1 VPADRILQAKHLQ
14 QKALKSPALAGLQ
27 THRWATVLC
36 IMQASPPRS
45 ATSEVTSSRA
55 ARHSVAWLTA
65 LVFPV
70 ILAGWVSGCASL
82 PKDVERP
89 VSTALTNPGETRLG
103 QAVAA
108 RAAKASA
115 RSDSGFAL
123 VSSAELAFT
132 SRMTLIK
139 AAQKTLDIQYYA
151 IFADD
156 TTERMFDALR
166 EAAARGVRIR
176 ILLDDFNTSGKNAQ
190 VLKLAFEKNMEMRLF
205 NPLPGGRGS
214 LFFRILGN
222 LNDVEG
228 MQRRMHNKIFVAD
241 NAVAITGGRNLGE
254 TYFGQSAGT
263 NFIDI
268 DLLAAGRVARDLSRS
283 FDQYWNNPLAYP
295 VQSLMSVKEIEAIKA
310 PAPVRPGNAPVD
322 AATDANAGAAASD
335 AKASLEPGFPGLT
348 DDVVAPS
355 TAPKPPNPT
364 TAARTVTSPTG
375 VTTTLPA
382 LPDDTDLRRL
392 TWTWAPSVMLA
403 DKPSKI
409 EADVDSVEEAQ
420 DTTVDGL
427 LGLME
432 QAKKDVL
439 IVSPYFVPGP
449 RMMKQLE
456 SIRQRGVRVR
466 VLTNSLASND
476 APAAHVGYARYREA
490 LLKTGIEL
498 YEMRAEQPGT
508 VRSLGSVGGSLGNL
522 GSGSLGS
529 GGGSR
534 ASLHAKVVVIDDRLL
549 VVGSMN
555 LDLRSQLQNSE
566 VAIVVRNRSISAEA
580 TRLIEPALTNGAY
593 HVELDGGRLVWRAP
607 QNSGLKDTPIEPDA
621 STALKLLLKVIWPL
635 APDEML

>member
-1 VPADRILQAKHLQ
+1 MHP
-14 QKALKSPALAGLQ
+14 
-27 THRWATVLC
+27 WATVIC
-36 IMQASPPRS
+36 IMQACPLLLDLPQVSSNCRPRWTAVRLSGLLFS
-45 ATSEVTSSRA
+45 AIVGLW
-55 ARHSVAWLTA
+55 VA
-65 LVFPV
+65 
-70 ILAGWVSGCASL
+70 GCASL
-82 PKDVERP
+82 PTDVVRP
-89 VSTALTNPGETRLG
+89 VSTALANSLDTGLG
-103 QAVAA
+103 QFVAA
-108 RAAKASA
+108 RAAKAGTRNS
-115 RSDSGFAL
+115 SGFAL

-176 ILLDDFNTSGKNAQ
+176 ILLDDFNTSGRNAQ

-214 LFFRILGN
+214 LFFRIIGN
-222 LNDVEG
+222 LRDVEG

-268 DLLAAGRVARDLSRS
+268 DLLAAGPIARDLSRS

-295 VQSLMSVKEIEAIKA
+295 VQSLMTAKEIEALKA
-310 PAPVRPGNAPVD
+310 PPAAIPETSRVLRTDDMVGPVSVAKADSGLPALTGSSGS
-322 AATDANAGAAASD
+322 ANA
-335 AKASLEPGFPGLT
+335 
-348 DDVVAPS
+348 
-355 TAPKPPNPT
+355 T
-364 TAARTVTSPTG
+364 TTTRVVTSPG
-375 VTTTLPA
+375 GDTTTLPA
-382 LPDDTDLRRL
+382 LPDDTDLRL
-392 TWTWAPSVMLA
+392 LAWTWAPSAMLV
-403 DKPSKI
+403 DKPAKI
-409 EADVDSVEEAQ
+409 GADADSVEEAQ

-427 LGLME
+427 LQLMTE
-432 QAKKDVL
+432 ARRDLL
-439 IVSPYFVPGP
+439 IVSPYFVPGQ

-490 LLKTGIEL
+490 LLRLGIEL
-498 YEMRAEQPGT
+498 YEMRAEHPSS
-508 VRSLGSVGGSLGNL
+508 VSSLGSLGGSMRGLVGGSR
-522 GSGSLGS
+522 
-529 GGGSR
+529 GGGEGRSR

-566 VAIVVRNRSISAEA
+566 VAIVVRNRAISAEA
-580 TRLIEPALTNGAY
+580 TRLIEPAISNGAY
-593 HVELDGGRLVWRAP
+593 HVELDGTQLVWRAP
-607 QNSGLKDTPIEPDA
+607 QNSGLKDTLIEPDA
-621 STALKLLLKVIWPL
+621 SAGFKLLLKIIGPL